1 VARAEACGP
10 PLWEATMAA
19 SRDSLSPAV
28 GGGFMP
34 RRRVRAVSATRA
46 PPWRV
51 HFDRLVIFVV
61 MIALWQFCSDY
72 FGTIWFSSPWRV
84 LTRFIGEVQNGD
96 LWFNTLV
103 TLKEAFYGALVG
115 GIPGALLPF
124 FLRRLPVTNAIL
136 DPYLAGGYGVPKL
149 ALAPLFILW
158 FGVDIEPKVALVVS
172 IVFFLVFFSTAA
184 GVNAVNAQYVSMMR
198 VFGAKE
204 RDIARHVVWPGA
216 IGYTFA
222 GFRIAAPYAI
232 GAAVVG
238 ELISSNR
245 GLGFMINSGA
255 TDFDTT
261 LVFVA
266 LVTLTLLVVV
276 INLLVARAERWLL
289 RWRPPQHGMSGRAMS
304 A

>member
-1 VARAEACGP
+1 
-10 PLWEATMAA
+10 MAA

-28 GGGFMP
+28 RGGVMP
-34 RRRVRAVSATRA
+34 RRRAVRVARVPS
-46 PPWRV
+46 WRV
-51 HFDRLVIFVV
+51 HVDRLVVFVLV
-61 MIALWQFCSDY
+61 IALWQFCSEY

-84 LTRFIGEVQNGD
+84 LTRFIDEVQNGD
-96 LWFNTLV
+96 LYFNTIV
-103 TLKEAFYGALVG
+103 TMKEAFYGALVG

-124 FLRRLPVTNAIL
+124 VLRRRPVTNAIL

-158 FGVDIEPKVALVVS
+158 FGVDLEPKVALVAS
-172 IVFFLVFFSTAA
+172 IVSFLVFFSTAA
-184 GVNAVNAQYVSMMR
+184 GVNAVNAQYVSVMR

-216 IGYTFA
+216 IAYTFA

-266 LVTLTLLVVV
+266 LVTLTLLVVA

-289 RWRPPQHGMSGRAMS
+289 RWRPPPQNGLGGRVVGA
-304 A
+304 

>member
-1 VARAEACGP
+1 MPLSRATDIRRRDGLRRSRWRGLDAAQRRVLIDRTIAIIIVIA
-10 PLWEATMAA
+10 LWEA
-19 SRDSLSPAV
+19 
-28 GGGFMP
+28 
-34 RRRVRAVSATRA
+34 
-46 PPWRV
+46 
-51 HFDRLVIFVV
+51 
-61 MIALWQFCSDY
+61 CSVY
-72 FGTIWFSSPWRV
+72 FGTIWFSGPWLV
-84 LTRFIGEVQNGD
+84 LTRFTDEVQSGD
-96 LWFNTLV
+96 LVFQASYTLSA
-103 TLKEAFYGALVG
+103 AFYGALLG

-124 FLRRLPVTNAIL
+124 VLRRHPVTGAIF
-136 DPYLAGGYGVPKL
+136 DPYFAGGYGVPKL

-158 FGVDIEPKVALVVS
+158 FGIDLEPKIALVAS
-172 IVFFLVFFSTAA
+172 IVFFLVFFSTTA
-184 GVNAVNAQYVSMMR
+184 GVNAVNAQYVNIVR

-216 IGYTFA
+216 VPYIFA
-222 GFRIAAPYAI
+222 GFRIAAPYSI

-261 LVFVA
+261 IVYVG

-289 RWRPPQHGMSGRAMS
+289 RWRPPQQGMSTRVVGA
-304 A
+304 

>member
-1 VARAEACGP
+1 MFA
-10 PLWEATMAA
+10 
-19 SRDSLSPAV
+19 
-28 GGGFMP
+28 P
-34 RRRVRAVSATRA
+34 RVRRVRAIRVASQA
-46 PPWRV
+46 PAWRV
-51 HFDRLVIFVV
+51 YVDRFIIFAIL
-61 MIALWQFCSDY
+61 IALWEACSLY
-72 FGTIWFSSPWRV
+72 FGTIWFSSPWSV
-84 LTRFIGEVQNGD
+84 LLRFGSELQNGD
-96 LWFNTLV
+96 LWSNTIV
-103 TLKEAFYGALVG
+103 TVKEAFYGALLG
-115 GIPGALLPF
+115 GIPGAVLPF
-124 FLRRLPVTNAIL
+124 VLRRRPMTNAIL

-158 FGVDIEPKVALVVS
+158 FGVELAPKVALVIS

-198 VFGAKE
+198 VCGAKE

-216 IGYTFA
+216 VPYIFA

-261 LVFVA
+261 VVFVA
-266 LVTLTLLVVV
+266 LATLTLLVVAV
-276 INLLVARAERWLL
+276 NLLVARTERWLL
-289 RWRPPQHGMSGRAMS
+289 RWRPTPQGGSRMMGA
-304 A
+304 